1 MQCFTVKLTSI
12 QMQYMLT
19 YFTTTIKLIYL
30 TRLNYQILTNNDLI
44 RKEILLALDPLLL
57 Q

>member
-1 MQCFTVKLTSI
+1 MKFTSV
-12 QMQYMLT
+12 QMQHMLT
-19 YFTTTIKLIYL
+19 YFTTTIKLIYP

-44 RKEILLALDPLLL
+44 RKEILLVIGPVLL